1 MKYSIT
7 LETPFSFSAR
17 WYWIGAG
24 CLVLAVSLVIAGSLL
39 LKYLSDTDSAW
50 MKRRGLPRNKKK
62 YLKRID
68 EIESA
73 YIHGNLDTRAVAQQ
87 MSREVRAFVDAVTG
101 WQTNT
106 MVCFELSRLNQPEL
120 AELVRYY
127 YEPEFAYYSE
137 ADAKLAIERGKELIR
152 KWA

>member
-1 MKYSIT
+1 MKYSII
-7 LETPFSFSAR
+7 LESPFVFSAR

-24 CLVLAVSLVIAGSLL
+24 FLLLALLLLAAGSLL
-39 LKYLSDTDSAW
+39 LRHFSGNDSAG
-50 MKRRGLPRNKKK
+50 MKWRRLSRNKKK
-62 YLKRID
+62 YLKS
-68 EIESA
+68 IEDIEAA
-73 YIHGNLDTRAVAQQ
+73 YSKGNLDTRAVAQQ

-101 WQTNT
+101 WRTGT
-106 MVCFELSRLNQPEL
+106 MVYLELTRLNRPGL